1 MDPRYTDFGELE
13 FVSIA
18 SYNIIEKD
26 KKSVTSPISFVQQLK
41 AMSILGWG
49 GGGGGGGKQFCILL
63 TQSGSKRTI
72 RLRWKSK
79 LKIME
84 LDLT

>member
-18 SYNIIEKD
+18 SYNIIEKN

-41 AMSILGWG
+41 AMSMLGL
-49 GGGGGGGKQFCILL
+49 GGKQFCILL
-63 TQSGSKRTI
+63 TQSGYQKNH
-72 RLRWKSK
+72 
-79 LKIME
+79 
-84 LDLT
+84 

>member
-18 SYNIIEKD
+18 SYNIIEKN

-41 AMSILGWG
+41 AMLMLGWG
-49 GGGGGGGKQFCILL
+49 GGEQFCILL
-63 TQSGSKRTI
+63 TQSGYQ
-72 RLRWKSK
+72 KSH
-79 LKIME
+79 
-84 LDLT
+84 

>member
-18 SYNIIEKD
+18 SYNIIEKN

-41 AMSILGWG
+41 AMSMLGWG
-49 GGGGGGGKQFCILL
+49 EGGGGEAILHFID
-63 TQSGSKRTI
+63 SIWIPK
-72 RLRWKSK
+72 
-79 LKIME
+79 E
-84 LDLT
+84 PLDLGGNPS

>member
-18 SYNIIEKD
+18 SYNMIEKN

-41 AMSILGWG
+41 AMSMLGWG
-49 GGGGGGGKQFCILL
+49 GGGGGGTILHFID
-63 TQSGSKRTI
+63 SI
-72 RLRWKSK
+72 WI
-79 LKIME
+79 LKE
-84 LDLT
+84 PLDLGGNPS

>member
-18 SYNIIEKD
+18 SYNLIEKN

-41 AMSILGWG
+41 TMINDRLGGETILHFIDSIWIPKDPLDLGG
-49 GGGGGGGKQFCILL
+49 NP
-63 TQSGSKRTI
+63 S
-72 RLRWKSK
+72 WKSW
-79 LKIME
+79 
-84 LDLT
+84 DWT

>member
-18 SYNIIEKD
+18 SYNIIEKN

-41 AMSILGWG
+41 AMSMLGWG
-49 GGGGGGGKQFCILL
+49 GKFCILL
-63 TQSGSKRTI
+63 TQSGYQKNH
-72 RLRWKSK
+72 
-79 LKIME
+79 
-84 LDLT
+84 

>member
-18 SYNIIEKD
+18 SYKIIEKN

-41 AMSILGWG
+41 AMSMLGWG
-49 GGGGGGGKQFCILL
+49 GGGGEILHFID
-63 TQSGSKRTI
+63 SIWIPK
-72 RLRWKSK
+72 
-79 LKIME
+79 E
-84 LDLT
+84 PLDLGGNPS

>member
-18 SYNIIEKD
+18 SYKIIEKN

-41 AMSILGWG
+41 AMLMLGWG
-49 GGGGGGGKQFCILL
+49 GGGGETILHFLL
-63 TQSGSKRTI
+63 TQSGYQKNH
-72 RLRWKSK
+72 
-79 LKIME
+79 
-84 LDLT
+84 

>member
-18 SYNIIEKD
+18 SYNLIEKN

-41 AMSILGWG
+41 TMINARL
-49 GGGGGGGKQFCILL
+49 GGGKQFCILL
-63 TQSGSKRTI
+63 TQSGYQ
-72 RLRWKSK
+72 KSH
-79 LKIME
+79 
-84 LDLT
+84 

>member
-18 SYNIIEKD
+18 SYNIIEKN

-41 AMSILGWG
+41 AMLMLGW
-49 GGGGGGGKQFCILL
+49 GGGGGGKQFCILL
-63 TQSGSKRTI
+63 TQSGYQ
-72 RLRWKSK
+72 KSH
-79 LKIME
+79 
-84 LDLT
+84 

>member
-18 SYNIIEKD
+18 SYNIIEKS

-41 AMSILGWG
+41 AMSMLGWG
-49 GGGGGGGKQFCILL
+49 GGTILHFIDSIWIPKEPL
-63 TQSGSKRTI
+63 DLGRNPS
-72 RLRWKSK
+72 WKSWNW
-79 LKIME
+79 
-84 LDLT
+84 T

>member
-18 SYNIIEKD
+18 SYNIIEKN

-41 AMSILGWG
+41 AMSMLGWG
-49 GGGGGGGKQFCILL
+49 EGGGGKQFFILL
-63 TQSGSKRTI
+63 TQSGYQKNH
-72 RLRWKSK
+72 
-79 LKIME
+79 
-84 LDLT
+84 

>member
-1 MDPRYTDFGELE
+1 MDPRYMDFGELE

-18 SYNIIEKD
+18 SYNMIEKN

-41 AMSILGWG
+41 AMSMLGR
-49 GGGGGGGKQFCILL
+49 GGGKQFCIFLL
-63 TQSGSKRTI
+63 TQSGYQII

>member
-18 SYNIIEKD
+18 SYNLIEKN

-41 AMSILGWG
+41 TMINARLGGETILHFIDSIWIPKEPLDLGG
-49 GGGGGGGKQFCILL
+49 NP
-63 TQSGSKRTI
+63 S
-72 RLRWKSK
+72 WKSW
-79 LKIME
+79 
-84 LDLT
+84 DLT

>member
-18 SYNIIEKD
+18 SYNLIEKN

-41 AMSILGWG
+41 TMINARLGGETIFHFIDSIWIPKEPLDLGG
-49 GGGGGGGKQFCILL
+49 NP
-63 TQSGSKRTI
+63 S
-72 RLRWKSK
+72 WKSWNW
-79 LKIME
+79 
-84 LDLT
+84 T

>member
-18 SYNIIEKD
+18 SYNIIEKK

-41 AMSILGWG
+41 AMLMLGL
-49 GGGGGGGKQFCILL
+49 GGKQLCILL
-63 TQSGSKRTI
+63 TQSGYQ
-72 RLRWKSK
+72 KSH
-79 LKIME
+79 
-84 LDLT
+84 